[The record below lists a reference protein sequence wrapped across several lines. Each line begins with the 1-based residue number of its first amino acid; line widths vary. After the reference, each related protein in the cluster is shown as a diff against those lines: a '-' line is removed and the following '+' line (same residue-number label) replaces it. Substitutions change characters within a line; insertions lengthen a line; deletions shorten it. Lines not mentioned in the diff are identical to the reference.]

1 MITRVRDSLCP
12 TTSLS
17 STPVSGSPL
26 TLLQPHQEPTASWNS
41 LSALLPKDACSGS
54 SLWQNAVSS
63 LSTQLILL
71 TPTSPSAG
79 GQREELR
86 PWQRSWG
93 RRLGIP
99 KGVIKPQET
108 PCSWA
113 STPKPES
120 VLCSH
125 LHLWLYGGLS
135 PITVSLRE
143 GVNVQL
149 QGNKNSWVWQECF
162 SSNLLW
168 RLSSLPV

>member
-1 MITRVRDSLCP
+1 MDVLGLGLQVTSTRMSFLAR
-12 TTSLS
+12 
-17 STPVSGSPL
+17 
-26 TLLQPHQEPTASWNS
+26 
-41 LSALLPKDACSGS
+41 
-54 SLWQNAVSS
+54 
-63 LSTQLILL
+63 
-71 TPTSPSAG
+71 

-93 RRLGIP
+93 RRLGIC

-108 PCSWA
+108 PCSRA
-113 STPKPES
+113 STPKPVS

-149 QGNKNSWVWQECF
+149 QDNKNSWVWQECF

-168 RLSSLPV
+168 RLSSPPVQVRPATCDCLQPPNLRGTRCFRLTKGKFFWGVGNY